1 MDLLGKDAI
10 LSAQDKTSQI
20 VSVPEWG
27 GHVNVRVMS
36 GTERDAFEAGL
47 LNEGGKINT
56 NNIRARLCSL
66 CMCDGEGKRLF
77 TTDAEVKALGEKSA
91 AALDRVF
98 TAAQRLNGI
107 TAEDVDALAK
117 N

>member
-1 MDLLGKDAI
+1 MDVLGKDAI
-10 LSAQDKTSQI
+10 LSAQDKNNQI

-36 GTERDAFEAGL
+36 GTERDSFEAGL
-47 LNEGGKINT
+47 MGDGGKVNT
-56 NNIRARLCSL
+56 VNIRARLCSL
-66 CMCDGEGKRLF
+66 CICDAEGKRMF
-77 TTDAEVKALGEKSA
+77 TTDADIKLLGDKSA

-98 TAAQRLNGI
+98 MVAQKINGI